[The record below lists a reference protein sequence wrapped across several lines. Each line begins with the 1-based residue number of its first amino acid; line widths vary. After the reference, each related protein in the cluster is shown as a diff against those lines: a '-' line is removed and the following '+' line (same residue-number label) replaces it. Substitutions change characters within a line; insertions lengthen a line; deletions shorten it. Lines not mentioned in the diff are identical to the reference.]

1 MVLNSISGVRLLSD
15 PTPPRAPAALV
26 PPAGT
31 REVTPPQDQVR
42 LGPAPEVLP
51 EEEPLAGQSPACS
64 PQPRLATP
72 STPSEIEGFLVA
84 EVALAPAPAFSGASR
99 TGALPADLPA
109 DADSHQVGEWCG
121 DVARAALSV
130 AERTSRITPVLSKA
144 VVKAQSP
151 SPDWVKANP
160 QQVERY
166 VQETLEHADAMHR
179 IGLQRGQDWGRH
191 DMEGETSKFHPEI
204 AQFLALPGRNEA
216 VEWAI
221 GRHNAADHHSVW
233 ADPGSTVEDL
243 SESASDIV
251 NAWRMNRRVYDKPS
265 WSWERI
271 TRFIEVSFQ
280 NNDLSANQRDALLA
294 AIPHQMEEESRHGLP
309 T

>member
-1 MVLNSISGVRLLSD
+1 MNSISGVRLFTD
-15 PTPPRAPAALV
+15 AAAPRPATPRPAAS
-26 PPAGT
+26 
-31 REVTPPQDQVR
+31 ES
-42 LGPAPEVLP
+42 GPAPSRTADDVLF
-51 EEEPLAGQSPACS
+51 SPSAAPS
-64 PQPRLATP
+64 PDEAP
-72 STPSEIEGFLVA
+72 STLRTSSTPQAPPAVATSTPVEVEGFLLA
-84 EVALAPAPAFSGASR
+84 EVAAAPAPAFSGASR
-99 TGALPADLPA
+99 TGAVSADLPA

-121 DVARAALSV
+121 EVARAALSV
-130 AERTSRITPVLSKA
+130 PERTSRITPVLAKA
-144 VVKAQSP
+144 VAKAQSP
-151 SPDWVKANP
+151 SPAWVKANP

-179 IGLQRGQDWGRH
+179 VGLLRGQDWSQH
-191 DMEGETSKFHPEI
+191 DLEGATSKFHPEI

-221 GRHNAADHHSVW
+221 ARHNAADHHAVW
-233 ADPGSTVEDL
+233 SDPGSTVEDL
-243 SESASDIV
+243 AESASDIV

-280 NNDLSANQRDALLA
+280 NNDLSAHQRDALLA

-309 T
+309 A

>member
-15 PTPPRAPAALV
+15 PTPPRAPAAPV

-42 LGPAPEVLP
+42 LGPAPETLP
-51 EEEPLAGQSPACS
+51 EEEPPAGQSAACS
-64 PQPRLATP
+64 LQPRPAAP

-166 VQETLEHADAMHR
+166 VQETLEHADAIHR

-221 GRHNAADHHSVW
+221 GRHNAADHHS
-233 ADPGSTVEDL
+233 
-243 SESASDIV
+243 IV

>member
-1 MVLNSISGVRLLSD
+1 MAA
-15 PTPPRAPAALV
+15 APV
-26 PPAGT
+26 PG
-31 REVTPPQDQVR
+31 
-42 LGPAPEVLP
+42 
-51 EEEPLAGQSPACS
+51 
-64 PQPRLATP
+64 
-72 STPSEIEGFLVA
+72 
-84 EVALAPAPAFSGASR
+84 FSGASR
-99 TGALPADLPA
+99 TGALPAELPA

-121 DVARAALSV
+121 EVARAALSV
-130 AERTSRITPVLSKA
+130 PERTSRITPVLSKA
-144 VVKAQSP
+144 VAKAQSP
-151 SPDWVKANP
+151 SPAWGKANA

-179 IGLQRGQDWGRH
+179 VGLLRGQDWSQH
-191 DMEGETSKFHPEI
+191 DLEGATSKFHPEI

-221 GRHNAADHHSVW
+221 GRHNAADHHAVW

-280 NNDLSANQRDALLA
+280 NNDLSTNQRDALLA

>member
-1 MVLNSISGVRLLSD
+1 MNSISGVRLFTD
-15 PTPPRAPAALV
+15 AAAPRPATPRPAAS
-26 PPAGT
+26 
-31 REVTPPQDQVR
+31 ES
-42 LGPAPEVLP
+42 GPAPSRTADDVLF
-51 EEEPLAGQSPACS
+51 SPSAAPS
-64 PQPRLATP
+64 PDEAP
-72 STPSEIEGFLVA
+72 STLRTSSTPQAPPAVATSTPVEVEGFLLA
-84 EVALAPAPAFSGASR
+84 EVAAAPAPAFSGASR
-99 TGALPADLPA
+99 TGAVPADLPA

-121 DVARAALSV
+121 EVARAALSV
-130 AERTSRITPVLSKA
+130 PERTSRITPVLAKA
-144 VVKAQSP
+144 VAKAQSP
-151 SPDWVKANP
+151 SPAWVKANP

-179 IGLQRGQDWGRH
+179 VGLLRGQDWSQH
-191 DMEGETSKFHPEI
+191 DLEGATSKFHPEI

-221 GRHNAADHHSVW
+221 ARHNAADHHAVW
-233 ADPGSTVEDL
+233 SDPGSTVEDL
-243 SESASDIV
+243 AESASDIV

-280 NNDLSANQRDALLA
+280 NNDLSVHQRDALLA

-309 T
+309 A